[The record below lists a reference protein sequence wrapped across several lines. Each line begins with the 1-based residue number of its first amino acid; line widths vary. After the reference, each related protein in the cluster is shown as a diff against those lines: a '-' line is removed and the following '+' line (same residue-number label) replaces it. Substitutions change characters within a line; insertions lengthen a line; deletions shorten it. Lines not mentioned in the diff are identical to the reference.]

1 MFSQSHQHHIKDEGK
16 LNISDLECHYSIAMK
31 NGLSKEQIT
40 DISNS
45 DAFINMIN
53 AISSYSTETSKELR
67 TTTLWLLYIEY
78 IYIVKE
84 FLAAE
89 KTLVFTS
96 TTLVFHWYL
105 LLQALVKMTNL
116 FAAASGH

>member
-16 LNISDLECHYSIAMK
+16 LNISDLECRYSIAMK

-84 FLAAE
+84 FLAPE

-105 LLQALVKMTNL
+105 LLQALVEMTNL